1 MRPTVRSQPGF
12 ATMIVE
18 HPRHAVFSVS
28 TSAWL
33 HRLHVRVTA
42 AAMRS
47 VPVSSRSATPCPV
60 ETRPGTHVK
69 GWVIMLD
76 GSAIRGVSG

>member
-42 AAMRS
+42 AAM
-47 VPVSSRSATPCPV
+47 AF
-60 ETRPGTHVK
+60 RPGVLTIGDAVPRRNQA
-69 GWVIMLD
+69 GNARQ
-76 GSAIRGVSG
+76 GAGNNA